1 MLCFWVEEK
10 RKKYTLTNTYRIQA
24 YIYIYIYIYIYCV
37 IFDNYTKFKNLK
49 ISYIFQENIIWFLLF
64 AVSLKI
70 NINNI

>member
-24 YIYIYIYIYIYCV
+24 YIYIYIYIYCV